1 MKCTGDRRALDSMAT
16 FDLIPLDSTPLLSSP
31 LLSIPTE
38 QKRREQKRREQ
49 KLVGSDGRECL
60 RSAVLAFINT
70 RFDVYEL
77 IHSARSPN

>member
-38 QKRREQKRREQ
+38 QKRREQK
-49 KLVGSDGRECL
+49 LVGSDGRECL